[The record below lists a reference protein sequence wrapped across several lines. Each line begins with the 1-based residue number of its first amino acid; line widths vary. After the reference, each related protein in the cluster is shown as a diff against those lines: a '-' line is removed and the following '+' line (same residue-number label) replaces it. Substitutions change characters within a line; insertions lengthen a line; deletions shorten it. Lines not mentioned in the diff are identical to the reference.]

1 MQIRRLLIATDF
13 SALSEHT
20 LDYAIG
26 LATALNASV
35 ELLHV
40 HHSPAL
46 SLQDGDL
53 SMPVNPT
60 LEAEYQANV
69 QQRLDKLVEK
79 YQASGVK
86 ISGRLLSGIPYA
98 EIIRAAEEGGVDLI
112 VMGTH
117 GRTGLAHL
125 LMGSVAERVVR
136 SSPIPVLTVPSAER
150 TRLAP

>member
-1 MQIRRLLIATDF
+1 MQIRKLLIPTDF
-13 SALSEHT
+13 SDLSQHA

-26 LATALNASV
+26 LARALNAAV

-40 HHSPAL
+40 HHAPAL

-53 SMPVNPT
+53 SMPVDPT
-60 LEAEYQANV
+60 LEAEYEASV
-69 QQRLDKLVEK
+69 QRRLDEVVEK
-79 YQASGVK
+79 YRASGAP
-86 ISGRLLSGIPYA
+86 ISGRLLSGVPHA
-98 EIIRAAEEGGVDLI
+98 EIVRAAEEGGADLI

-125 LMGSVAERVVR
+125 LMGSVAERVAR

-150 TRLAP
+150 ARPVH

>member
-1 MQIRRLLIATDF
+1 MQIRKLLIPTDF
-13 SALSEHT
+13 SDLAEHT

-26 LATALNASV
+26 LAAALNASV
-35 ELLHV
+35 ELVHV

-46 SLQDGDL
+46 SLQNGEL
-53 SMPVNPT
+53 TMPVDPT
-60 LEAEYQANV
+60 LGADYEANV
-69 QQRLDKLVEK
+69 RQRLDKLAEK

-86 ISGRLLSGIPYA
+86 VSGCLLSGVPYA
-98 EIIRAAEEGGVDLI
+98 EIIRAAEDGSADLI

-136 SSPIPVLTVPSAER
+136 RSPIPVLTVPSAER
-150 TRLAP
+150 ARPAC